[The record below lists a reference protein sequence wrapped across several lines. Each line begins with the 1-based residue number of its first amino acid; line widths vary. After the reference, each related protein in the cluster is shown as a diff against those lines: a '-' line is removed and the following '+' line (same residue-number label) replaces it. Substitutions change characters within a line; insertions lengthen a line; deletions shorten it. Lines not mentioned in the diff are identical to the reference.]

1 MLTTRG
7 ERDRSPLCHCT
18 YNLLMTLSISSPS
31 EPQRDILVPSA
42 SSAQCL
48 LSLGCSH
55 LLQHLSLGPT
65 ASPRVLLVPHSTHAW
80 CGSASAHQQR
90 RSGKLRKSR
99 LSLLPFTDTAHTLC
113 VEKTSLLFSFMSYK
127 WISKCSGIHQR
138 ELLETFTLIR
148 LLSKLA
154 TNLIL

>member
-1 MLTTRG
+1 MR
-7 ERDRSPLCHCT
+7 RAWQRSPHCHCT
-18 YNLLMTLSISSPS
+18 YNFLMTLSIFSPS
-31 EPQRDILVPSA
+31 EPQHDISVPSA
-42 SSAQCL
+42 SSTQCM
-48 LSLGCSH
+48 LSLGWSH
-55 LLQHLSLGPT
+55 LLQHLSMGPT
-65 ASPRVLLVPHSTHAW
+65 ASLRVLLVPHSTHAW
-80 CGSASAHQQR
+80 CGSASAHRQQG
-90 RSGKLRKSR
+90 SGKLRESR
-99 LSLLPFTDTAHTLC
+99 LSLLPFRVTAYTLC